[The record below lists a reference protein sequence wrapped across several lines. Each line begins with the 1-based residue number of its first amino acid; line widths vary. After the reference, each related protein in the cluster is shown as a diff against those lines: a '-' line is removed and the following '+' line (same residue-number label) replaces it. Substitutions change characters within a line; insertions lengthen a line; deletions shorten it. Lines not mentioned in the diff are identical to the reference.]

1 MEFLLLDLALAFAAL
16 LGYRMLQEVAR
27 RGIALGWLESGTPRR
42 ATPPAKLAR
51 GHALRE
57 AISRKPAAPPPLRAE
72 APCQNCAQAAPH
84 RLINFW

>member
-42 ATPPAKLAR
+42 ATPPAKLTRRSAP
-51 GHALRE
+51 RE
-57 AISRKPAAPPPLRAE
+57 AIFRKPAASQPPRVE
-72 APCQNCAQAAPH
+72 APCQNCAHAAPH